1 MGSRMA
7 LNIRALE
14 ATDTLPFIKSQWLF
28 YKNDPFWVPPLIMDR
43 KKLLNQAKNPIYKH
57 TQIQL
62 FLAEDNGKVVGRI
75 AAIKNGNHL
84 ATHHDDVGF
93 FGFFECVNNQEVA
106 NALFR
111 AAEEWLRKQGV
122 RYSRGPVNPSLNDEA
137 GLLVKGFD
145 GPPIVLM
152 TYNPEYYAALIE
164 GAGYQKEKDLYAYW
178 LDPEKY
184 RSEKMQRMIEAIK
197 QRNGITFRSV
207 DFKNKAQFAKDVEL
221 IKQMYNTAWQPNWGF
236 VKMTDDEFA
245 FLAADLKQIADPRFV
260 FFVEV
265 KGQAA
270 GFILGLPN
278 INQAL
283 IHNKRGGIVGG
294 VWNLLTRKKQVNQL
308 RIIVMG
314 VLPQYQRTGADA
326 ALYHEIGSRG
336 FTWNLKGAEASW
348 ILEDNDMMNKG
359 LSQTMQAEHY
369 RTYRVYQKTL

>member
-1 MGSRMA
+1 MG
-7 LNIRALE
+7 LNIRALDP
-14 ATDTLPFIKSQWLF
+14 ADTLPFIKSQWLF
-28 YKNDPFWVPPLIMDR
+28 YKNDPHWVPPLIMDR
-43 KKLLNQAKNPIYKH
+43 QKLLNQTKNPLYKH

-62 FLAEDNGKVVGRI
+62 FLAEQDGRVVGRI

-84 ATHHDDVGF
+84 ATHHDNVGF
-93 FGFFECVNNQEVA
+93 FGFFECINDQQVA
-106 NALFR
+106 NALFN
-111 AAEEWLRKQGV
+111 AAETWLREHGV
-122 RYSRGPVNPSLNDEA
+122 AFSRGPVNPSLNDEA
-137 GLLVKGFD
+137 GLLVDGFD

-152 TYNPEYYAALIE
+152 TYNPPYYATLIE
-164 GAGYQKEKDLYAYW
+164 GAGYQKAKDLYAYW
-178 LDPEKY
+178 LDPDKY
-184 RSEKMQRMIEAIK
+184 RSPKMERLIDAIK

-245 FLAADLKQIADPRFV
+245 FLAADLKQIADARFV

-265 KGQAA
+265 KGEPA

-294 VWNLLTRKKQVNQL
+294 IWNLLTRKKQINQL

-314 VLPQYQRTGADA
+314 VLPQFQRTGADT
-326 ALYHEIGSRG
+326 ALYHEIGRRG
-336 FTWNLKGAEASW
+336 FSWNLKGAEASW
-348 ILEDNDMMNKG
+348 ILEDNEMMNKG
-359 LSQTMQAEHY
+359 LSHTMQAELY
-369 RTYRVYQKTL
+369 RTYRLYQKAL